1 MSDKPPH
8 DCRLQKRNARDSE
21 EPPSPGR
28 LIYFPYPVD
37 CCIAYRHALIFPK
50 YQPLSQ
56 REIILSADGAHGAW
70 AQYCTSRMPP
80 ICSTACRC
88 TLVCPNIERCLS
100 FPEGKSAVGGTPTGP
115 LPYFPYAARLQCSM
129 PPCFCLFSTASA
141 VHSPR
146 RGEPDRRRHP
156 AARPPAARA
165 AREPS
170 GRATRGRTP
179 PGGAASPR
187 AAAGR
192 CAALCGA
199 GGTRRRTAAR
209 YGGAGKQRSP
219 PDITRRTEQNLR
231 FIANS
236 YPIRLFI
243 EKFQKPLCIP
253 ALCFSKRLPLS
264 CIKCE
269 NSRFVFKRGQ
279 GMVTVSVRA

>member
-156 AARPPAARA
+156 AAR
-165 AREPS
+165 
-170 GRATRGRTP
+170 
-179 PGGAASPR
+179 GAV
-187 AAAGR
+187 
-192 CAALCGA
+192 
-199 GGTRRRTAAR
+199 RRRRDKA
-209 YGGAGKQRSP
+209 GGAG
-219 PDITRRTEQNLR
+219 L
-231 FIANS
+231 
-236 YPIRLFI
+236 L
-243 EKFQKPLCIP
+243 
-253 ALCFSKRLPLS
+253 
-264 CIKCE
+264 
-269 NSRFVFKRGQ
+269 
-279 GMVTVSVRA
+279 

>member
-192 CAALCGA
+192 CAVLCGA
-199 GGTRRRTAAR
+199 GGTRRAAQACYDGIKSGVAAAVR
-209 YGGAGKQRSP
+209 PPRS
-219 PDITRRTEQNLR
+219 DARIQSDKMRR
-231 FIANS
+231 F
-236 YPIRLFI
+236 
-243 EKFQKPLCIP
+243 
-253 ALCFSKRLPLS
+253 
-264 CIKCE
+264 
-269 NSRFVFKRGQ
+269 
-279 GMVTVSVRA
+279 

>member
-129 PPCFCLFSTASA
+129 PAMLLSVFNSKRRPLPPQGRTRPQAT
-141 VHSPR
+141 PR
-146 RGEPDRRRHP
+146 RAAPRRPCGARAFRPRDAWAHPRPEAQPARARPQAGARCCAAPEGQGGRRR
-156 AARPPAARA
+156 
-165 AREPS
+165 
-170 GRATRGRTP
+170 
-179 PGGAASPR
+179 
-187 AAAGR
+187 
-192 CAALCGA
+192 LVM
-199 GGTRRRTAAR
+199 TA
-209 YGGAGKQRSP
+209 
-219 PDITRRTEQNLR
+219 
-231 FIANS
+231 
-236 YPIRLFI
+236 
-243 EKFQKPLCIP
+243 
-253 ALCFSKRLPLS
+253 
-264 CIKCE
+264 
-269 NSRFVFKRGQ
+269 
-279 GMVTVSVRA
+279 